1 METKTIT
8 AQELINLIVSH
19 DIGALNTT
27 EKELV
32 SNIHDLNEELQQLNT
47 TLSVLGSCGF
57 DGCAEY
63 KEIENKVADYVG
75 TIDTRTEMLIKVRQ
89 AIKTFEER
97 AV

>member
-8 AQELINLIVSH
+8 AQELINLIVTH
-19 DIGALNTT
+19 DFIALNDA

-32 SNIHDLNEELQQLNT
+32 NNISVLNEELQQLNT

-75 TIDTRTEMLIKVRQ
+75 TIDTRTEMLIKVRK

-97 AV
+97 TV

>member
-8 AQELINLIVSH
+8 AQELINLIVTH
-19 DIGALNTT
+19 DFIALNDA

-32 SNIHDLNEELQQLNT
+32 NNISVLNEELQQLNT

-63 KEIENKVADYVG
+63 KETENKVADYVG

-97 AV
+97 TV

>member
-8 AQELINLIVSH
+8 VQELINLIVSH
-19 DIGALNTT
+19 DIEALDTT

-32 SNIHDLNEELQQLNT
+32 INISDLNEELQQLNI

-57 DGCAEY
+57 DDCAEY
-63 KEIENKVADYVG
+63 QEIVNKVADYVD
-75 TIDTRTEMLIKVRQ
+75 TIDTRTEMLIKVRK

-97 AV
+97 TV